1 MLLTACGQP
10 QKSAQK
16 TDNKPAGRK
25 VIPETTLTFLGFDG
39 RPVSSIEVELA
50 DEQLERS
57 QGLMD
62 VRSMPENEGMLFI
75 FDEERVLSFWMANT
89 PLSLDIMFVNSD
101 STIVRIH
108 QNTTPFSNRS
118 LASDAPAI
126 FVVET
131 NAGYALSHG
140 LTEGMKIRF

>member
-1 MLLTACGQP
+1 MRLRLKSSKLLLAAALLLTACGQP

-75 FDEERVLSFWMANT
+75 F
-89 PLSLDIMFVNSD
+89 
-101 STIVRIH
+101 
-108 QNTTPFSNRS
+108 RS
-118 LASDAPAI
+118 PNLPGS
-126 FVVET
+126 
-131 NAGYALSHG
+131 
-140 LTEGMKIRF
+140 IRFIELLLLSSTYPAKRVDSHLISVTR